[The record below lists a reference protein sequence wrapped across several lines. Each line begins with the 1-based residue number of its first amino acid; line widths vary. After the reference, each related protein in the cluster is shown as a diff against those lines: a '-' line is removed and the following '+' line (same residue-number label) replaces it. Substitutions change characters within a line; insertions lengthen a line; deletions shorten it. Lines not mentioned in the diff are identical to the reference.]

1 MDGSFLKTQ
10 LTKINSELQNAKL
23 IAVTKKQPIEKI
35 EFLYQLGQ
43 RIFAENYV
51 QEFLEKKE
59 KLNHL
64 EIKWHLIG
72 PLQSNKVLK
81 IVGEIELIHSVDSLE
96 LAQKISNAA
105 IEKKVIQNILIQL
118 NISGEGS
125 KSGFSMN
132 QFEKL
137 KKQLFSLKNIRILGF
152 MMMPLMTQNAED
164 SRKYFKSLKQIQI
177 DTKKEYDFI
186 NELSMGTTQDYKIA
200 LEEGSTMIRIGEAL
214 LGSRK

>member
-152 MMMPLMTQNAED
+152 MMMPPMTQNAED